1 MPKWRSSQEERSSA
15 TNRSSDAGRS
25 PVVPPFGGAHELGS
39 DASRSVGARC
49 GPSPPKVVVVSDA
62 QHDDNE
68 DTRCE
73 RCQELV
79 AEVRSLLG
87 QVAEL
92 RARNLELLRA
102 AVQRDYERPPHY

>member
-1 MPKWRSSQEERSSA
+1 M
-15 TNRSSDAGRS
+15 SDG
-25 PVVPPFGGAHELGS
+25 
-39 DASRSVGARC
+39 
-49 GPSPPKVVVVSDA
+49 

-68 DTRCE
+68 DFPCE

-92 RARNLELLRA
+92 RAKNLELLRA
-102 AVQRDYERPPHY
+102 AVQRDYERPPHYH